1 MAGILAPGL
10 EHSREVTVT
19 EEMTASHVRVAGVGV
34 LSTHAMMRLIE
45 QAAHACVEPFLAPGQ
60 STVGTRVEVAHLA
73 ATPVGMRVRAVARLV
88 AVDRRRLRFQ
98 AEVFDELEKVGEGWN
113 DRFIVDLDR
122 SEARL
127 REKLARWRGNA

>member
-1 MAGILAPGL
+1 MAEILAPGL
-10 EHSREVTVT
+10 EHTLEIMVT
-19 EEMTASHVRVAGVGV
+19 EEMTASHVRLAGVGV

-45 QAAHACVEPFLAPGQ
+45 LAAHAGVRPFLAPGQ
-60 STVGTRVEVAHLA
+60 STVGTRIELAHLA
-73 ATPVGMRVRAVARLV
+73 ATPVGMRVRATVRLV
-88 AVDRRRLRFQ
+88 EVDRRRLRFQ

-127 REKLARWRGNA
+127 SEKLRRWRGND

>member
-10 EHSREVTVT
+10 EHTLETTVT
-19 EEMTASHVRVAGVGV
+19 DDMTASHVRLAGTGV

-45 QAAHACVEPFLAPGQ
+45 LAAHACVQPFLAPGQ
-60 STVGTRVEVAHLA
+60 STVGTRIEVAHLA
-73 ATPVGMRVRAVARLV
+73 ATPVGMRVRAVVRLGE
-88 AVDRRRLRFQ
+88 VDRRRLRFQ
-98 AEVFDELEKVGEGWN
+98 AEVFDELEKVGEGSN

-127 REKLARWRGNA
+127 REKMARWRGGE